1 MNAALHYALQ
11 PSLDVESAPIHGLP
25 RDAGQPIRAMR
36 VPMHLRPPGYG
47 GLSAEVVRLLC
58 ALRRAQLAGQPLGLA
73 EVAAAIGTGER
84 QAEHL
89 LAEGRRARMVRPSGR
104 LPLLPRAGA
113 QGARGAKGRARD
125 YSQALTPRGVTCAD
139 AAPPVLADVSDRQPG
154 RADEADMLLLEEL
167 RRRHLRGVA
176 WVPQSALRDL
186 PGLCAAHRSSIP
198 RCHASGLIE
207 RVREGVGV
215 RMWLRLAPEV
225 QVAWG
230 CVCLAGGA
238 E

>member
-1 MNAALHYALQ
+1 MNATHCHVLQ
-11 PSLDVESAPIHGLP
+11 PSPDVESAPIHGLP
-25 RDAGQPIRAMR
+25 RDEGQPIRPMR

-58 ALRRAQLAGQPLGLA
+58 VLRRAQLAGQPLGLA
-73 EVAAAIGTGER
+73 ALAAAIGTGER

-89 LAEGRRARMVRPSGR
+89 LSEGRRARMVRPTVR
-104 LPLLPRAGA
+104 LPLLPRA
-113 QGARGAKGRARD
+113 RGVRRRGRD
-125 YSQALTPRGVTCAD
+125 YSQALMASGIACAD
-139 AAPPVLADVSDRQPG
+139 AAPPVLAGGSDSQPG

-167 RRRHLRGVA
+167 RRRHMRGRA
-176 WVPQSALRDL
+176 WVPQSSLREL

-198 RCHASGLIE
+198 RCHASGLVE

-215 RMWLRLAPEV
+215 RIWLRLTPEV

-230 CVCLAGGA
+230 CVCAPGGA

>member
-1 MNAALHYALQ
+1 MNATHHHVLQ
-11 PSLDVESAPIHGLP
+11 PSPEVESAPIHGLP
-25 RDAGQPIRAMR
+25 GHAGQPIRPMR

-47 GLSAEVVRLLC
+47 GLCAEVVRLMC
-58 ALRRAQLAGQPLGLA
+58 VLRRAQLAGQPLGLA

-84 QAEHL
+84 QAQHL
-89 LAEGRRARMVRPSGR
+89 LAEGRRARMVRSTVR
-104 LPLLPRAGA
+104 LPLLPRAQA
-113 QGARGAKGRARD
+113 QGARKRARD
-125 YSQALTPRGVTCAD
+125 YSQALLPRGVVCAD

-167 RRRHLRGVA
+167 RRRHVRGWA

-198 RCHASGLIE
+198 RCHASGLVE

-215 RMWLRLAPEV
+215 RLWLRLTPEV

-230 CVCLAGGA
+230 CVCLPGGA
-238 E
+238 S